1 MTRAQQGIQIF
12 WQQLPGP
19 GLVRWASAFF
29 SLSVLSFLLSVA
41 AAQTFLSLS
50 GVCYAIDLLRR
61 PRAPAFPPIK
71 LPMALFCFFTML
83 SIGWAENPVIG
94 WTAVRKLT
102 LFVIILLTVN
112 LMASER
118 HVTRIYQV
126 MFVESAIAGLVAA
139 VQFVLEYREV
149 RVAHP
154 SQFYYYMTLFRIH
167 GFMGHWMT
175 FGGQQMLVSIALL
188 AYLLPSAPP
197 RPSTE
202 AGNAAPAGQA
212 SGLQLQ
218 PARVFSPSKLW
229 WIVLGIVALS
239 IVLNFTRGVWIG
251 CSLAAIYLV
260 ARWRPRLLWTLP
272 VLLVTGY
279 LAAPSLLRE
288 RLGTVFHPSAD
299 PAIAVRF
306 EMWHVGLAMIRRHP
320 LVGVGPNNIN
330 EVYLAYLPPR
340 TQPVAAW
347 HEHLHDVYLQ
357 LAAERGLPCLAA
369 WLWLMGALGWQILRI
384 RRRLSREGRSTWLV
398 DASLAGW
405 LAFMAEG
412 WFEFNFGTTP
422 VLMVLLFLV
431 STPFAAE
438 RMIGARRP
446 SPGASRHPLPVG
458 EGEPQ
463 GGG

>member
-1 MTRAQQGIQIF
+1 
-12 WQQLPGP
+12 
-19 GLVRWASAFF
+19 V
-29 SLSVLSFLLSVA
+29 
-41 AAQTFLSLS
+41 
-50 GVCYAIDLLRR
+50 
-61 PRAPAFPPIK
+61 
-71 LPMALFCFFTML
+71 L

-112 LMASER
+112 LITSHQ
-118 HVTRIYQV
+118 HVTRLYQV

-149 RVAHP
+149 RAEH
-154 SQFYYYMTLFRIH
+154 SQQFYYYMTLFRIH

-188 AYLLPSAPP
+188 AYLLPSARP
-197 RPSTE
+197 RPAME
-202 AGNAAPAGQA
+202 AGNSAPVGAASDPQSATVSA
-212 SGLQLQ
+212 
-218 PARVFSPSKLW
+218 PSKLW
-229 WIVLGIVALS
+229 WIVLGIMALS

-251 CSLAAIYLV
+251 CGLASLYLV
-260 ARWRPRLLWTLP
+260 ARWRPRLLGLLP
-272 VLLVTGY
+272 LMVIAGY

-288 RLGTVFHPSAD
+288 RLATVFHPSAD

-357 LAAERGLPCLAA
+357 LAAERGLPCLVA

-384 RRRLSREGRSTWLV
+384 RRRLSCEGESTWLA

-422 VLMVLLFLV
+422 VLMVLLFLL

-438 RMIGARRP
+438 RMLSVGRG
-446 SPGASRHPLPVG
+446 PGPLLPRG
-458 EGEPQ
+458 
-463 GGG
+463 